1 MTMKDTRKYKQTEL
15 GLMPEDWDVLMEYA
29 R

>member
-1 MTMKDTRKYKQTEL
+1 MTMKETRKYKQTEL
-15 GLMPEDWDVLMEYA
+15 GLLPEDWEVLMEYA